1 LWLVPSFCFGCGV
14 AGGFGCS
21 GAVLASG
28 VGEVGRALGAGGADP
43 SEGKGGLAATA
54 QAVAALPE
62 AIKEFNQQ
70 QLLPQAEA
78 AAGDVIKLAKG
89 VSEQVCIGR
98 Q

>member
-1 LWLVPSFCFGCGV
+1 
-14 AGGFGCS
+14 
-21 GAVLASG
+21 
-28 VGEVGRALGAGGADP
+28 
-43 SEGKGGLAATA
+43 LAATA